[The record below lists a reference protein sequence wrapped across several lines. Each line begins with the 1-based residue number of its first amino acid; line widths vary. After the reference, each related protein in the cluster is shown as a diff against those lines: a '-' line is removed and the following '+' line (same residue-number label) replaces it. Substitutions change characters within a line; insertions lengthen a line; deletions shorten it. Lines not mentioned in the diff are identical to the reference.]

1 VLVAKSNAGIPKL
14 VNGKAAYLC
23 EPQEMGGYSRQVRE
37 AGARIIGGCCGNTP
51 AHLKAM
57 AEALGVA

>member
-1 VLVAKSNAGIPKL
+1 M
-14 VNGKAAYLC
+14 C
-23 EPQEMGGYSRQVRE
+23 GYSRQVRE